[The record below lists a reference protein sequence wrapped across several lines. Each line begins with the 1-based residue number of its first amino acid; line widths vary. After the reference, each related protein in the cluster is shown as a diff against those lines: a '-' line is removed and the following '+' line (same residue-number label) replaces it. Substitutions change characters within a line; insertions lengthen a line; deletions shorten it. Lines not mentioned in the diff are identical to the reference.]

1 MTQKERDR
9 LLKMR
14 RKTVL
19 YHVTEPK
26 NTESI
31 MRFGLRREGWCVYL
45 STKPLSWYRDGL
57 RILRVD
63 ISGLTQVKANTFL
76 PDSDEVLWWGEVP
89 SVKKTKDGEWVSR
102 ITDVTERYI
111 DRKGKADE

>member
-1 MTQKERDR
+1 MTI
-9 LLKMR
+9 R
-14 RKTVL
+14 RKKVL

-26 NTESI
+26 NVESI
-31 MRFGLRREGWCVYL
+31 MRFGLRREGWCVYM

-63 ISGLTQVKANTFL
+63 ISGLSQVKANTFL

-89 SVKKTKDGEWVSR
+89 SFKKTKDGEWVSR
-102 ITDVTERYI
+102 ITDVTEKYV
-111 DRKGKADE
+111 KEQEYDEE

>member
-1 MTQKERDR
+1 
-9 LLKMR
+9 MR

-26 NTESI
+26 NIESI

-102 ITDVTERYI
+102 ITDVTEKYI